1 MIPLAQEGLMGFFL
15 GFLAVMLILVGI
27 LIETLYLTSR
37 TRR

>member
-1 MIPLAQEGLMGFFL
+1 MVFFIGALA
-15 GFLAVMLILVGI
+15 AMLILVGI